1 MFEPLPRGVNLP
13 TFPWDTLADAKR
25 VASQHPD
32 GIVDLSI
39 GTPVDPTPELIQ
51 EALIANADAPGYPP
65 VVGTNEVVE
74 AVAEWARS
82 RNISVLDGASAGV
95 ASPAGAKAIPTIGS
109 KEMVAWLP
117 LMLGVR
123 PGDRV
128 LFPECAYPTYDI
140 GARLAGAEPVAVGDD
155 PASWPDAA
163 MVWLNSPGNPN
174 GHVLDVEQLRAI
186 VAWARERNAVVAS
199 DECYAALNW
208 DPALIES
215 GGVPSLLSDDVCDGD
230 PSNLLVLY
238 SLSKQ
243 SNMAGYRA
251 GIMLGDESLMDAAIA
266 VRKHAGMMVS
276 TPVMAAM
283 VAALRDSVS
292 AFENP
297 AEGVAGELAGYAGG
311 GAGELAGYASGGAGE
326 LSRLAG
332 GVAGELVEKAGGA
345 AGVNSAG
352 RCSTAVAEDV
362 DTGQTVQQAS
372 TSLDPE
378 RRPSHVSIQRSL
390 YAKRRAKLLK
400 AFASIGLVNDPKSR
414 AGLYL
419 WLRDENNETD
429 ALEMVG
435 RLAELG
441 ILVAP
446 GNFYGPGNEKFIR
459 VSLSGHDERI
469 DAAVERMSG
478 MGFLFPAK

>member
-1 MFEPLPRGVNLP
+1 MSEPLPRGVNLP
-13 TFPWDTLADAKR
+13 TFPWDTLAEAKK

-39 GTPVDPTPELIQ
+39 GTPVDPTPAVIK
-51 EALIANADAPGYPP
+51 EALIEHADAPGYPV
-65 VVGTNEVVE
+65 VVGTDDVVE
-74 AVAEWARS
+74 AIAEWARS
-82 RNISVLDGASAGV
+82 RNISVLDGGKSGT

-128 LFPECAYPTYDI
+128 LFPKCAYPTYDI

-155 PASWPDAA
+155 PAEWPDAA

-174 GHVLDVEQLRAI
+174 GHVLGVDELRAI
-186 VAWARERNAVVAS
+186 VAWAREHNAVVAA
-199 DECYAALNW
+199 DECYASLNW

-215 GGVPSLLSDDVCDGD
+215 GGVPSLLSDEVCDGD

-251 GIMLGDESLMDAAIA
+251 GIIFGDEKLMDAAIA

-297 AEGVAGELAGYAGG
+297 AEGVAGELA
-311 GAGELAGYASGGAGE
+311 
-326 LSRLAG
+326 
-332 GVAGELVEKAGGA
+332 
-345 AGVNSAG
+345 
-352 RCSTAVAEDV
+352 D
-362 DTGQTVQQAS
+362 
-372 TSLDPE
+372 
-378 RRPSHVSIQRSL
+378 RPSHVSIQRSL

-400 AFASIGLVNDPKSR
+400 AFASIGLVNDPESR

-429 ALEMVG
+429 ALEMVA

-469 DAAVERMSG
+469 DSAVERMLEA
-478 MGFLFPAK
+478 GFLFPAK

>member
-51 EALIANADAPGYPP
+51 DALIANADAPGYPP

-82 RNISVLDGASAGV
+82 RNISVLDGASAGA

-109 KEMVAWLP
+109 KEKVAWLP

-297 AEGVAGELAGYAGG
+297 AEGVAGDLAGYAGG
-311 GAGELAGYASGGAGE
+311 
-326 LSRLAG
+326 
-332 GVAGELVEKAGGA
+332 V

-352 RCSTAVAEDV
+352 RGSTAGAEDV

-372 TSLDPE
+372 TKSDTE
-378 RRPSHVSIQRSL
+378 QRPSHVSIQRSL

-429 ALEMVG
+429 ALEMVR

-469 DAAVERMSG
+469 DGAVERMSG
-478 MGFLFPAK
+478 VGFLFPAK

>member
-65 VVGTNEVVE
+65 VVGTDEVVE

-82 RNISVLDGASAGV
+82 RNISVLDGASAGA

-215 GGVPSLLSDDVCDGD
+215 GGVPSLLSDGVCDGD

-297 AEGVAGELAGYAGG
+297 AEGVAGEL
-311 GAGELAGYASGGAGE
+311 
-326 LSRLAG
+326 
-332 GVAGELVEKAGGA
+332 
-345 AGVNSAG
+345 
-352 RCSTAVAEDV
+352 
-362 DTGQTVQQAS
+362 TG
-372 TSLDPE
+372 
-378 RRPSHVSIQRSL
+378 RPSHVSIQRSL

>member
-51 EALIANADAPGYPP
+51 DALIANADAPGYPP
-65 VVGTNEVVE
+65 VVGTDEVVE

-82 RNISVLDGASAGV
+82 RNISVLDGASAG
-95 ASPAGAKAIPTIGS
+95 ASSPAGAKAIPTIGS

-186 VAWARERNAVVAS
+186 VAWACERNAVVAS

-215 GGVPSLLSDDVCDGD
+215 GGVPSLLSDGVCDGD

-297 AEGVAGELAGYAGG
+297 AEGVAGELSTLAGG
-311 GAGELAGYASGGAGE
+311 GAGELAGCSGSVAGD
-326 LSRLAG
+326 LAGYAG
-332 GVAGELVEKAGGA
+332 GV

-352 RCSTAVAEDV
+352 RGSTAGAEDV

-372 TSLDPE
+372 TKSDTE
-378 RRPSHVSIQRSL
+378 QRPSHVSIQRSL

-429 ALEMVG
+429 ALEMVR

-469 DAAVERMSG
+469 DGAVERMSG
-478 MGFLFPAK
+478 VGFLFPAK